1 MASQSDHP
9 SSAPSFGGSRQIE
22 RYFAGA
28 RTANH
33 VIPFSVEEM
42 ERRAH
47 AVMSPQNYDW
57 VAGAAGNGDAARE
70 NVRAFDRWK
79 IVPRMLVDVDQRDYS
94 IQLFGKNYPA
104 PFMIAPIGVHAA
116 AHAEGEVATA
126 RAAGRL
132 GIPFCASTVSTCTF
146 EDIAEANGSNP
157 RWYQLYWSKEP
168 ELTKS
173 FIRRAEAAGYEA
185 LVVTLDTQMLGW
197 REQNLELGFLPFL
210 RGIGIR
216 NYMMDP
222 VFRDMLGCDP
232 EQNIDAAAKL
242 YLDLFSNKAH
252 TWKDL
257 EFLRQNTKLP
267 ILLKGIQHP
276 DDARR
281 AVEAGMDGIVVSNHG
296 GRQVAGGIATI
307 EILPEIVDAVGD
319 QTTVLLDSGIRRGA
333 DVFKAMALGARAVMV
348 GRPFMWALAIG
359 GEAGVHEFLRNFLS
373 DIDITFALAGRADC
387 GSISRDDLR

>member
-1 MASQSDHP
+1 V
-9 SSAPSFGGSRQIE
+9 G
-22 RYFAGA
+22 
-28 RTANH
+28 
-33 VIPFSVEEM
+33 
-42 ERRAH
+42 
-47 AVMSPQNYDW
+47 
-57 VAGAAGNGDAARE
+57 
-70 NVRAFDRWK
+70 
-79 IVPRMLVDVDQRDYS
+79 
-94 IQLFGKNYPA
+94 
-104 PFMIAPIGVHAA
+104 
-116 AHAEGEVATA
+116 TA

-132 GIPFCASTVSTCTF
+132 GIPFCASTVSTRTF
-146 EDIAEANGSNP
+146 EDIAEANGANP

-210 RGIGIR
+210 QGIGIG

-276 DDARR
+276 DDARH
-281 AVEAGMDGIVVSNHG
+281 AVDAGMDGIVVSNHG

-319 QTTVLLDSGIRRGA
+319 QTTILMDSGIRRGA
-333 DVFKAMALGARAVMV
+333 DVFKALALGARAVMV

-359 GEAGVHEFLRNFLS
+359 GEAGVHEFLRNLLS
-373 DIDITFALAGRADC
+373 DIDITFALAGRANC
-387 GSISRDDLR
+387 GSICREDLRRSPAERGTS